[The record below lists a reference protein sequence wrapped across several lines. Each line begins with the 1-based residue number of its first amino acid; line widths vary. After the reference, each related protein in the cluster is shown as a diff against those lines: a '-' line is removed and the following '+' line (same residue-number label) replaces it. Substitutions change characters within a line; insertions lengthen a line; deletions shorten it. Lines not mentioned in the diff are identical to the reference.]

1 MRTTLC
7 IIMIMISPITKAQ
20 KYFTKTGYTGFK
32 ASVAAFEPV
41 EAKNNST
48 TAVFKEGTG
57 ELAALLFVKAFH
69 FEIALM
75 EEHFNEN
82 YMDSDEFP
90 KATFKGKIEDFEASN
105 LTEKEKEYILNGTL
119 TIKGKPNK
127 IETKVK
133 IKRIHDLI
141 TLCAV
146 FEVNP
151 KDFDI
156 KIPGIVRKKI
166 AEKTQILID
175 YEFTQ
180 KK

>member
-1 MRTTLC
+1 MRTVLC
-7 IIMIMISPITKAQ
+7 IIMIMITPITKAQ
-20 KYFTKTGYTGFK
+20 KYFTKTGLTEFK
-32 ASVAAFEPV
+32 ASVEAFEPV

-48 TAVFKEGTG
+48 TVVFKEDTG

-90 KATFKGKIEDFEASN
+90 KATFKGKIEGFEASN
-105 LTEKEKEYILNGTL
+105 LIEKDKEYILKGIL
-119 TIKGKPNK
+119 TIKGKPRE

-133 IKRIHDLI
+133 IKRINNSI
-141 TLCAV
+141 TLCAE
-146 FEVNP
+146 FDVNP

-156 KIPGIVRKKI
+156 KIPGIVKKKI

-175 YEFTQ
+175 YELTQ